1 MRCVIGSVGF
11 TFSGDPKVA
20 QHICN
25 EFKHNVNEANYEIN
39 IDIKPKKNLSI
50 FSGDFTKN
58 EKGRFFNTG
67 YAAHY
72 PGGKNMIVS
81 VDRAILG
88 RGLLQGISKVRD
100 WNYLTPSEIVAK
112 NLIYDLLEPIS
123 HDHMV
128 KKGMGFIHAS
138 AYAKGSLCALVTGEG
153 GMGKTALCLIA
164 QEKGYGYMNDDLSL
178 VDIKGL
184 CYHHPKRL
192 QIYGYNI
199 KESPE
204 LKGRIFE
211 DRGSV
216 DRIQFNFRNMFYG
229 PKKVRRRV
237 SSKELF
243 KRVTKRAR
251 TTKIFFLARGKELS
265 IQNMDAKEFVDS
277 ELEIIRKEFS
287 DYIQGIDHSRHHAL
301 VENTR
306 KLYSNLSEKA
316 ECVKVVSPFPYDL
329 DKLFETIHKNHPLSP
344 K

>member
-1 MRCVIGSVGF
+1 VIGSIGF
-11 TFSGDPKVA
+11 TFSGDLKVA
-20 QHICN
+20 EHICN
-25 EFKHNVNEANYEIN
+25 EFKQNVNEADFEIN
-39 IDIKPKKNLSI
+39 IDIQPKKNLSI

-72 PGGKNMIVS
+72 PGGNSMKVS
-81 VDRAILG
+81 VDRAILR
-88 RGLLQGISKVRD
+88 RGLLQGMAKVRD

-138 AYAKGSLCALVTGEG
+138 AYAKASLCALVTGEG

-178 VDIKGL
+178 IDKKGL

-199 KESPE
+199 KESPD
-204 LKGRIFE
+204 LKRRIFK

-237 SSKELF
+237 PSNELF
-243 KRVTKRAR
+243 KKVSKRAR
-251 TTKIFFLARGKELS
+251 ITKIFFLARGKKLS
-265 IQNMDAKEFVDS
+265 IQMMDANDFVDT
-277 ELEIIRKEFS
+277 ELEIIRNEFS
-287 DYIQGIDHSRHHAL
+287 DYIEGINHSRHHAL
-301 VENTR
+301 MENTR
-306 KLYSNLSEKA
+306 KLYSSLSEKA
-316 ECVKVVSPFPYDL
+316 DCLKIISPFPYDL
-329 DKLFETIHKNHPLSP
+329 DKLFETIQKKHPLSSE
-344 K
+344 

>member
-11 TFSGDPKVA
+11 TFSGDTKVA
-20 QHICN
+20 EHICN
-25 EFKHNVNEANYEIN
+25 EFKQDDIGTDLEIK

-58 EKGRFFNTG
+58 ERGRFFNTG

-72 PGGKNMIVS
+72 PGGNNMLVS
-81 VDRAILG
+81 VDRAILR
-88 RGLLQGISKVRD
+88 RGFLERMAKLKD

-138 AYAKGSLCALVTGEG
+138 AYAKGKSCALITGEG

-178 VDIKGL
+178 IDSKGL

-192 QIYGYNI
+192 QIYGYNV

-204 LKGRIFE
+204 LKEKIFKN
-211 DRGSV
+211 RGSF
-216 DRIQFNFRNMFYG
+216 DRIQFNFRNMFKG
-229 PKKVRRRV
+229 PKKARRRV
-237 SSKELF
+237 LF

-251 TTKIFFLARGKELS
+251 ISKIFYLSRGNKLS
-265 IQNMDAKEFVDS
+265 IRKMDAHEFVES
-277 ELEIIRKEFS
+277 ELEIIKQEFS
-287 DYIQGIDHSRHHAL
+287 DYIQGIDHDRHHAL
-301 VENTR
+301 MKKT
-306 KLYSNLSEKA
+306 KMLYLELSERA
-316 ECVKVVSPFPYDL
+316 ECLKIILPYPYDL
-329 DKLFETIHKNHPLSP
+329 KKLFEDLQKQHPISS